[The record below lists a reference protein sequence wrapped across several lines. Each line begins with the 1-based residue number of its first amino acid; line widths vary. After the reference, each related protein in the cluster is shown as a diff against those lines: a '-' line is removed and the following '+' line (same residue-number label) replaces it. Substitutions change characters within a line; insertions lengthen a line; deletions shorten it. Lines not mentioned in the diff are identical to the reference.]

1 MKTFNT
7 AGPCLPTMHYMV
19 PTAERLPELRSLVE
33 SNAYFVVHAPRQTGK
48 TTTLMALCK
57 ELTAAGTHA
66 ALHFSCE
73 AGEAAGD
80 DYAAAEAGVVRTIF
94 NSARVHLPEE
104 LRPAPLNPDS
114 PPGVRLAEFLEAWAE
129 HCPRPIVLVFDEI
142 DALRGASLISVL
154 RQLRSGFP
162 KRPSSF
168 VASVILCGLRDVRDY
183 KMASGGDSERLG
195 TSSPFNVKIDSLK
208 LGPFTREQAAS
219 LCLQHTAETGQAF
232 LPEALDRA
240 WTVTQGQPWLLN
252 ALAYEVVTKMAT
264 PRSETITAA
273 HIERAK
279 ERLIL
284 ARATHLDSLVARLM
298 EPRVRAVLL
307 PILSGAEPDDASDAK
322 PTTDAAAVSDAP
334 GVSLDSY
341 DDDRLYVSD
350 LGLIARDAPL
360 RIANPI
366 YREVIFRVLSV
377 RAEDRMD
384 IDRRRFVAPDGR
396 LDMAVLLS
404 EFLEFWVQH
413 GANLARGGSYHEI
426 APQVVLMA
434 WLHRIVNGGGYVE
447 REVGVGRGRI
457 DVLIK
462 WPYTDTDGTQA
473 WQREGLEL
481 KVWAHGKADPLT
493 LGLKQLDAYLASLS
507 LDHGVLAIF
516 DRRPTAAPIED
527 RSRIEHLLSPGGR
540 KVTLLRL

>member
-33 SNAYFVVHAPRQTGK
+33 SSAYFVVHAPRQTGK

-162 KRPSSF
+162 KRPNGF

-208 LGPFTREQAAS
+208 LGPFTREQASS
-219 LCLQHTAETGQAF
+219 LYLQHTAETGQVF

-298 EPRVRAVLL
+298 EPRVRRFIL
-307 PILSGAEPDDASDAK
+307 PMLAGDMLSNDD
-322 PTTDAAAVSDAP
+322 T
-334 GVSLDSY
+334 Y
-341 DDDRLYVSD
+341 NDDLLYVRD
-350 LGLIARDAPL
+350 LGLLAPDNPL
-360 RIANPI
+360 DFANPI
-366 YREVIFRVLSV
+366 YREFILRVLANP
-377 RAEDRMD
+377 AETQIPHQPRSF
-384 IDRRRFVAPDGR
+384 IKADGP
-396 LDMAVLLS
+396 LDMDRLLS
-404 EFLEFWVQH
+404 EFVEFWAQH
-413 GANLARGGSYHEI
+413 GDVLTGSGSYREVS
-426 APQVVLMA
+426 PQLVLMA

-540 KVTLLRL
+540 EVTLLRL